1 MTTTVVN
8 NSVFRGFFEKQ
19 KLFGPNFIDWYR
31 QLRIVLSTEDKLN
44 YLELPIPV
52 AHVPAVAGQQVPP
65 ETLAAHAAWV
75 KGQKEIDVL
84 MLIQNTLLSVNGVKF
99 VVHERDILHT
109 TQCSGVS
116 TPGLDGEMYY
126 GQLEEILELTY
137 IGHRKVVLFRCK
149 WFDTINPK
157 NHTTRNRRS
166 YIDQGIHHILT
177 DREFHRNNQYIL
189 ATQVTQVFYLQDLAR
204 QPRGWKVVEHV
215 YHRDVAESDQD
226 VIHGSSSSHV
236 TLSVG
241 LTNLEHTDLSINA
254 QSTEVDAPPVNDDNA
269 NANEDNADFINNE
282 DDVVAHVLD
291 DDDDDDVVVVSD
303 DDEVNP
309 STNVE
314 EMACVAPR
322 SHGGDAGGSPPRQP
336 TRPVPAQCQSSMLRL
351 ETGNR
356 SLRKAFRENNEQPLK
371 IGFDYED
378 LGTFHPL
385 GNFSGMLN
393 SLMGETVRP
402 LPLACEWEEIP
413 EAYKAHIYPTLE
425 SYFNLAEWYNKQD
438 KVVVDRN
445 VYTVGERVRLGLELK
460 LRLLWRKNKN
470 RIKADHYAKHTS
482 PDEAKNHPP
491 PPKVWGER
499 TQDDWNELV
508 DWWSQPDRVS
518 RSLQNAANR
527 AKNTIIT
534 HQGKKSFA
542 QGRNE
547 YKVDKGYYE
556 DLIETWRKGHSN
568 KKTGQ
573 FKTTENKQ
581 RYLDMKAMQDNVK
594 AGLIPFKTDQ
604 EILDEIV
611 PSDNRQN
618 MSGMG
623 RKLPG
628 GGSTSRRRANRAFGD
643 IMTRDQ
649 ITQMFRQQEQ
659 EKELHRKQAEEA
671 QARAYLASLKAD
683 AADQRANVAQQNS
696 EANNAALDG
705 WMGVVLLVEYEGYS
719 GGELVC
725 WYGSMIRRVID
736 RDDVSKNG
744 FECRGYGWPDSLR
757 KLRVRPH
764 DWTFKHRKRNPSMM
778 RSVDLQYRLALAFR
792 AMKHLESSQSMVE
805 PPSNSYPLP
814 YCDWLNLLK
823 DS

>member
-1 MTTTVVN
+1 
-8 NSVFRGFFEKQ
+8 
-19 KLFGPNFIDWYR
+19 
-31 QLRIVLSTEDKLN
+31 
-44 YLELPIPV
+44 
-52 AHVPAVAGQQVPP
+52 
-65 ETLAAHAAWV
+65 
-75 KGQKEIDVL
+75 
-84 MLIQNTLLSVNGVKF
+84 
-99 VVHERDILHT
+99 
-109 TQCSGVS
+109 
-116 TPGLDGEMYY
+116 
-126 GQLEEILELTY
+126 
-137 IGHRKVVLFRCK
+137 
-149 WFDTINPK
+149 
-157 NHTTRNRRS
+157 
-166 YIDQGIHHILT
+166 
-177 DREFHRNNQYIL
+177 
-189 ATQVTQVFYLQDLAR
+189 
-204 QPRGWKVVEHV
+204 VVEHV

-241 LTNLEHTDLSINA
+241 LTCLEHTDLSINA

-291 DDDDDDVVVVSD
+291 DDDVEVSD

-322 SHGGDAGGSPPRQP
+322 SHGGDAGGSPPRRP

-573 FKTTENKQ
+573 FKTTENEQ
-581 RYLDMKAMQDNVK
+581 RYLDMKAMKDK
-594 AGLIPFKTDQ
+594 ITACLIPFKTDQ

-611 PSDNRQN
+611 LSDNRQN

-623 RKLPG
+623 KKLLG
-628 GGSTSRRRANRAFGD
+628 GGLTSRRRANRAFGD

-659 EKELHRKQAEEA
+659 EKELYRKQAEEA
-671 QARAYLASLKAD
+671 QTRAYLASLKAN
-683 AADQRANVAQQNS
+683 AYQNS
-696 EANNAALDG
+696 EAINARQ
-705 WMGVVLLVEYEGYS
+705 
-719 GGELVC
+719 
-725 WYGSMIRRVID
+725 GSR
-736 RDDVSKNG
+736 
-744 FECRGYGWPDSLR
+744 
-757 KLRVRPH
+757 
-764 DWTFKHRKRNPSMM
+764 
-778 RSVDLQYRLALAFR
+778 
-792 AMKHLESSQSMVE
+792 
-805 PPSNSYPLP
+805 
-814 YCDWLNLLK
+814 
-823 DS
+823 

>member
-1 MTTTVVN
+1 MKLHLVLPPW
-8 NSVFRGFFEKQ
+8 RG
-19 KLFGPNFIDWYR
+19 
-31 QLRIVLSTEDKLN
+31 
-44 YLELPIPV
+44 
-52 AHVPAVAGQQVPP
+52 
-65 ETLAAHAAWV
+65 
-75 KGQKEIDVL
+75 
-84 MLIQNTLLSVNGVKF
+84 
-99 VVHERDILHT
+99 
-109 TQCSGVS
+109 
-116 TPGLDGEMYY
+116 
-126 GQLEEILELTY
+126 
-137 IGHRKVVLFRCK
+137 
-149 WFDTINPK
+149 
-157 NHTTRNRRS
+157 
-166 YIDQGIHHILT
+166 
-177 DREFHRNNQYIL
+177 
-189 ATQVTQVFYLQDLAR
+189 VT
-204 QPRGWKVVEHV
+204 
-215 YHRDVAESDQD
+215 
-226 VIHGSSSSHV
+226 
-236 TLSVG
+236 
-241 LTNLEHTDLSINA
+241 INA
-254 QSTEVDAPPVNDDNA
+254 QSIEVDAPPVNDDNA

-291 DDDDDDVVVVSD
+291 DDDVEVSD

-322 SHGGDAGGSPPRQP
+322 LHGGDAGGSPPRRP
-336 TRPVPAQCQSSMLRL
+336 TRPVPAQCQSSMLRI
-351 ETGNR
+351 EIGNR

-573 FKTTENKQ
+573 FKTTENEQ
-581 RYLDMKAMQDNVK
+581 RYLDMKAMKDNIK

-683 AADQRANVAQQNS
+683 AADQQANVAQQNS
-696 EANNAALDG
+696 EANNAA
-705 WMGVVLLVEYEGYS
+705 
-719 GGELVC
+719 
-725 WYGSMIRRVID
+725 I
-736 RDDVSKNG
+736 
-744 FECRGYGWPDSLR
+744 
-757 KLRVRPH
+757 H
-764 DWTFKHRKRNPSMM
+764 
-778 RSVDLQYRLALAFR
+778 
-792 AMKHLESSQSMVE
+792 
-805 PPSNSYPLP
+805 
-814 YCDWLNLLK
+814 
-823 DS
+823 

>member
-1 MTTTVVN
+1 MRDAVRRLAFSRRVFPDHLGWGSPRQTRKRHVECG
-8 NSVFRGFFEKQ
+8 SRVFRCHFRPRLE
-19 KLFGPNFIDWYR
+19 PPATVP
-31 QLRIVLSTEDKLN
+31 VL
-44 YLELPIPV
+44 
-52 AHVPAVAGQQVPP
+52 
-65 ETLAAHAAWV
+65 
-75 KGQKEIDVL
+75 L
-84 MLIQNTLLSVNGVKF
+84 M
-99 VVHERDILHT
+99 
-109 TQCSGVS
+109 
-116 TPGLDGEMYY
+116 
-126 GQLEEILELTY
+126 
-137 IGHRKVVLFRCK
+137 
-149 WFDTINPK
+149 
-157 NHTTRNRRS
+157 
-166 YIDQGIHHILT
+166 
-177 DREFHRNNQYIL
+177 EFHQNNQYIL
-189 ATQVTQVFYLQDLAR
+189 ATQATQVFYLEDLAR
-204 QPRGWKVVEHV
+204 KPRGWKVVEHV

-241 LTNLEHTDLSINA
+241 LTCLEHTDLSINA

-291 DDDDDDVVVVSD
+291 DDDVEVSD

-322 SHGGDAGGSPPRQP
+322 SHGGDAGGSPPRRP
-336 TRPVPAQCQSSMLRL
+336 TRPVPAQCQSSMLRI

-402 LPLACEWEEIP
+402 LPLACD
-413 EAYKAHIYPTLE
+413 
-425 SYFNLAEWYNKQD
+425 YFNLAEWYNNQD
-438 KVVVDRN
+438 KVVVDQN

-482 PDEAKNHPP
+482 PDEAKNHPSP
-491 PPKVWGER
+491 PRVWGDR
-499 TQDDWNELV
+499 TEDDWNQLV

-518 RSLQNAANR
+518 RSLQNAVNR

-547 YKVDKGYYE
+547 
-556 DLIETWRKGHSN
+556 
-568 KKTGQ
+568 
-573 FKTTENKQ
+573 
-581 RYLDMKAMQDNVK
+581 YLDMKAMQDNVK

-643 IMTRDQ
+643 VMTRDQ
-649 ITQMFRQQEQ
+649 ITQIFRQQEQ
-659 EKELHRKQAEEA
+659 EKELLRKQAEET
-671 QARAYLASLKAD
+671 QARAYLVVLKAD
-683 AADQRANVAQQNS
+683 AAA
-696 EANNAALDG
+696 
-705 WMGVVLLVEYEGYS
+705 
-719 GGELVC
+719 
-725 WYGSMIRRVID
+725 
-736 RDDVSKNG
+736 
-744 FECRGYGWPDSLR
+744 
-757 KLRVRPH
+757 
-764 DWTFKHRKRNPSMM
+764 
-778 RSVDLQYRLALAFR
+778 
-792 AMKHLESSQSMVE
+792 
-805 PPSNSYPLP
+805 
-814 YCDWLNLLK
+814 
-823 DS
+823 

>member
-1 MTTTVVN
+1 MNFCREWPKNVETSFPAWFN
-8 NSVFRGFFEKQ
+8 YKIHEK
-19 KLFGPNFIDWYR
+19 KVTDGCNEELFSLACGPTSACTYPSCI
-31 QLRIVLSTEDKLN
+31 
-44 YLELPIPV
+44 
-52 AHVPAVAGQQVPP
+52 
-65 ETLAAHAAWV
+65 
-75 KGQKEIDVL
+75 
-84 MLIQNTLLSVNGVKF
+84 VNGVKF

-109 TQCSGVS
+109 TQSSGVS

-137 IGHRKVVLFRCK
+137 IGPRKVVLFRCK

-177 DREFHRNNQYIL
+177 DREFHQNNQYIL
-189 ATQVTQVFYLQDLAR
+189 ATQATQVFYLEDLAR
-204 QPRGWKVVEHV
+204 RPLHWKVVEHV
-215 YHRDVAESDQD
+215 YHRDWQSP
-226 VIHGSSSSHV
+226 IKI
-236 TLSVG
+236 
-241 LTNLEHTDLSINA
+241 INA

-291 DDDDDDVVVVSD
+291 DDDV
-303 DDEVNP
+303 
-309 STNVE
+309 
-314 EMACVAPR
+314 MACVAPR
-322 SHGGDAGGSPPRQP
+322 SHGGDAGGSPPRRP
-336 TRPVPAQCQSSMLRL
+336 TRPVPAQCQSSMLRIK
-351 ETGNR
+351 TGNR

-385 GNFSGMLN
+385 GNFSVMLN
-393 SLMGETVRP
+393 SLMGETVRS
-402 LPLACEWEEIP
+402 LPLACE
-413 EAYKAHIYPTLE
+413 
-425 SYFNLAEWYNKQD
+425 
-438 KVVVDRN
+438 
-445 VYTVGERVRLGLELK
+445 
-460 LRLLWRKNKN
+460 
-470 RIKADHYAKHTS
+470 IKADHYAKHTS

-573 FKTTENKQ
+573 FKTTENEQ
-581 RYLDMKAMQDNVK
+581 RYLDMKAMKDNIK

-628 GGSTSRRRANRAFGD
+628 GGSTSR
-643 IMTRDQ
+643 TSCDQ
-649 ITQMFRQQEQ
+649 LAQDLARKNNNECSSREEEEEEG
-659 EKELHRKQAEEA
+659 EKQSDDDYSEE
-671 QARAYLASLKAD
+671 
-683 AADQRANVAQQNS
+683 
-696 EANNAALDG
+696 E
-705 WMGVVLLVEYEGYS
+705 E
-719 GGELVC
+719 
-725 WYGSMIRRVID
+725 
-736 RDDVSKNG
+736 
-744 FECRGYGWPDSLR
+744 
-757 KLRVRPH
+757 
-764 DWTFKHRKRNPSMM
+764 
-778 RSVDLQYRLALAFR
+778 
-792 AMKHLESSQSMVE
+792 
-805 PPSNSYPLP
+805 
-814 YCDWLNLLK
+814 
-823 DS
+823 